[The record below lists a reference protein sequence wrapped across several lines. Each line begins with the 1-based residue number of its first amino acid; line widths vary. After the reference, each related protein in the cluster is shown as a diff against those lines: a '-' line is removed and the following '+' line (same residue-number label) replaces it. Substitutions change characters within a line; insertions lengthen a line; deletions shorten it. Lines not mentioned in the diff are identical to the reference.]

1 MMEKLDINKIEL
13 PLSEEKFKTL
23 NKAIET
29 GKIKWR
35 DLSRD
40 LTYAYQ
46 AFWRSEKYK
55 NYE

>member
-1 MMEKLDINKIEL
+1 MEKLDLNKIEL
-13 PLSEEKFKTL
+13 PLSEEKFKKL

-29 GKIKWR
+29 GRIKWR
-35 DLSRD
+35 DLSMD

-46 AFWRSEKYK
+46 AFWRSEKHK